1 MSKSKL
7 IVLLFLAGVLGWGIY
22 QTCCAARPVELGKQE
37 VERLAEQAFTKYL
50 QTNSLSGAAFERE
63 FVRWDDKVDVW
74 HVGYRTLPG
83 EKERLVSIIVGKY
96 GGVEMHTSGP
106 LP

>member
-1 MSKSKL
+1 MLKPKL
-7 IVLLFLAGVLGWGIY
+7 IVLLVLVGVLGWGIY
-22 QTCCAARPVELGKQE
+22 QTCCAVRPVELGKQE
-37 VERLAEQAFTKYL
+37 VEQLAEQAFAKYL
-50 QTNSLSGAAFERE
+50 QINSLSVTAFERE

-106 LP
+106 SP